1 MPAEPAARAA
11 TPASRPPDTTV
22 DPSFR
27 YVHRLQVRFRDLDCL
42 GHVNH
47 AAYLAYV
54 EQARTLYFHE
64 LTGIAIPDGL
74 RWVIRALSVEYMAPL
89 GFGEVVDTGW
99 RLARLGRSSAD
110 YRFELAAGGRVV
122 AEGSGVLV
130 YADPRAGRSEPIPDE
145 YRAIIAAYE
154 GIPERS

>member
-1 MPAEPAARAA
+1 MTAESVAERPA
-11 TPASRPPDTTV
+11 DTLV
-22 DPSFR
+22 DPTFR

-54 EQARTLYFHE
+54 EQSRTLYFHE
-64 LTGIAIPDGL
+64 LTGIAIPEGL
-74 RWVIRALSVEYMAPL
+74 RWVIRTLSVEYLAPL

-110 YRFELAAGGRVV
+110 YGFELAAGGRVV
-122 AEGSGVLV
+122 ARGGGVLV
-130 YADPRAGRSEPIPDE
+130 YADPRAGRSEPIPEE

-154 GIPERS
+154 GIPARA